1 MFKATVLC
9 CYPHGYLL
17 VCRKEWL
24 IFLWH
29 SWFSQVPERG
39 PLWFHCFSQLRE
51 IWNSCEV
58 VPEES
63 DKVLNVVMAFT
74 WTPALIRM
82 LQLSHRIFLTGFLFH
97 SSFTL
102 YHFSLSVDPGLNS
115 LSQGKGTLEWRGI
128 QRLWEQLCLCSF
140 LRRARLAGLCPLIRS
155 RLIKKKNKI

>member
-1 MFKATVLC
+1 MAICWYVEKNDLSFYGTLDFPKFLKGVLC
-9 CYPHGYLL
+9 DFIVFPNLEKSETPVKL
-17 VCRKEWL
+17 FQK
-24 IFLWH
+24 
-29 SWFSQVPERG
+29 
-39 PLWFHCFSQLRE
+39 
-51 IWNSCEV
+51 
-58 VPEES
+58 ES